1 VRSACRRRA
10 RFMRSD
16 RRFAECA
23 RRVMRPARRRDAI
36 SASDDVERRLCCLR
50 RHDRGRNHPGP
61 ARAAFRARI
70 GMNLPPFVGNMRFD
84 PRNRGC
90 SAADRTRFVAGS
102 DRILLVV
109 VWSTHAELHSSDIFQ
124 RVRGRRKVSW
134 IYLKTAHSPGAARS
148 TPQCAFVTTK
158 SRQIGRALTGR
169 TCAGC

>member
-1 VRSACRRRA
+1 
-10 RFMRSD
+10 MRSG
-16 RRFAECA
+16 RRFAERAC
-23 RRVMRPARRRDAI
+23 RVMRPARRRDAF

-50 RHDRGRNHPGP
+50 RRGSGRNHPGP

-70 GMNLPPFVGNMRFD
+70 GVNLPPFVGNMRFD

-90 SAADRTRFVAGS
+90 SAADGTRFVGGS

-109 VWSTHAELHSSDIFQ
+109 RATHAELHSSDMFR

-134 IYLKTAHSPGAARS
+134 IYLKTYHSAGAARS
-148 TPQCAFVTTK
+148 TPKCAFVTTK

-169 TCAGC
+169 TSARC